1 MCRRPAQKCAVGTQ
15 PMLCRVG
22 SVVRGKEAFM
32 MACQHISS
40 SLARMCALASSI
52 LVFGGAACSGQA
64 VAPTPVAVVAP
75 NATPVAH
82 EPMSVRAGKL
92 GVLGEAGELLAHS
105 QGYFAQQELT
115 VEFVNV
121 DPSTVVAAL
130 TSGQIDV
137 AGLGV
142 EASVFNAIQR
152 GVDLRIVAA
161 LAASEPQANG
171 AFLVVRKDLIDSG
184 KIRTYADLKGLNIGI
199 PVPAS
204 SAEYVVARTME
215 AGGLALSDA
224 HLVVLPFPAM
234 VAALGTQAIDVAVLA
249 EPLATVAVQNGS
261 GVKWKGLA
269 DVVPGFQQT
278 VVAYTPQF
286 AAQRDLATRWMT
298 AYLRGVRDYNDAFRK
313 NVHRPQTVEAL
324 AGALSINPT
333 LFDGM
338 GFMHIH
344 PDGKVNLASM
354 EDVMRWYVK
363 MGYLSSPV
371 DVARSVDPSFAEAA
385 VTVLGPYQ

>member
-1 MCRRPAQKCAVGTQ
+1 
-15 PMLCRVG
+15 
-22 SVVRGKEAFM
+22 
-32 MACQHISS
+32 MACQPISPS
-40 SLARMCALASSI
+40 VARMCVLVCSI
-52 LVFGGAACSGQA
+52 LAIGGAACSGQA
-64 VAPTPVAVVAP
+64 VAPTPVAVVAST
-75 NATPVAH
+75 ATPVAQG
-82 EPMSVRAGKL
+82 PMSVRAGRA

-105 QGYFAQQELT
+105 KGYFVQQDLAI
-115 VEFVNV
+115 EFVNV
-121 DPSTVVAAL
+121 DPSTVVTAL

-137 AGLGV
+137 APLGV
-142 EASVFNAIQR
+142 EAALLNTIQR

-184 KIRTYADLKGLNIGI
+184 RIRSYADMKGLNISI
-199 PVPAS
+199 PAPAS
-204 SAEYVVARTME
+204 SAEYVVAGAME

-224 HLVVLPFPAM
+224 HLVVLTFPAM
-234 VAALGTQAIDVAVLA
+234 VTALATQAIDLAVLP

-261 GVKWKGLA
+261 GVKWKGFA

-278 VVAYTPQF
+278 VVVYSPQF
-286 AAQRDLATRWMT
+286 AARRDLATRWMT

-313 NVHRPQTVEAL
+313 NVNRPQTVETL
-324 AGALSINPT
+324 AGDLSIKPT

-354 EDVMRWYVK
+354 EEVMRWYVK

-371 DVARSVDPSFAEAA
+371 DLARSVDPSFAEAA
-385 VTVLGPYQ
+385 VTELGPYQ

>member
-1 MCRRPAQKCAVGTQ
+1 
-15 PMLCRVG
+15 
-22 SVVRGKEAFM
+22 M
-32 MACQHISS
+32 MACQHISPS
-40 SLARMCALASSI
+40 VARRCALACSI

-75 NATPVAH
+75 TVTPVAH
-82 EPMSVRAGKL
+82 GPMRVRASSV
-92 GVLGEAGELLAHS
+92 GVLGEAGEILADS
-105 QGYFAQQELT
+105 QGYFVQQDLAT
-115 VEFVNV
+115 EFVKIDVASNL
-121 DPSTVVAAL
+121 VAAL

-171 AFLVVRKDLIDSG
+171 AFLVVRTDLIDSG

-199 PVPAS
+199 PAAAS

-224 HLVVLPFPAM
+224 HLVVLTFPAM
-234 VAALGTQAIDVAVLA
+234 VTALGTQAIDLAVLA

-261 GVKWKGLA
+261 GVKWKGIA

-278 VVAYTPQF
+278 VVAYNPQF
-286 AAQRDLATRWMT
+286 AAQRDLATRWMK

-313 NVHRPQTVEAL
+313 NVHRPQTVEIL
-324 AGALSINPT
+324 AGALSIKPT

-385 VTVLGPYQ
+385 VTELGPYQ